1 MFKKSATRKK
11 HGSPLPVALFRFLL
25 SLIIFAML
33 LGGLYS
39 AYRHFSGLDPLKLN
53 PKTIATNFVS
63 KEKALDY
70 ILGLFEVTSETASK
84 GIENTQNIAAN
95 SSENNNPQ
103 PAANPLFQFL
113 IVSDSH
119 NENSLLAKAIAQ
131 GSTNNNIEFI
141 VGLGDYTEVGT
152 VPELTEA
159 KKVFD
164 GTGTR
169 YFVTSGDHD
178 LWDARDKQKESHE
191 NFSSVFG
198 KSYQSFNFSNFSFIL
213 LDNSDNYGGL
223 GEEQI
228 AWLKGELEEAK
239 NNPETRGIYVLAH
252 EPFFHPSSDRV
263 MGKVTPGLK
272 NEANELLGLLAQSG
286 VDHIF
291 AGDIHFFTQYQ
302 ETSRNLNM
310 TTIGAVASQR
320 NPQAP
325 RYVVVTVYDD
335 SNVRVEDIE
344 IN

>member
-1 MFKKSATRKK
+1 MFKKSASHKK
-11 HGSPLPVALFRFLL
+11 HGSPLPVAIFRFFL

-39 AYRHFSGLDPLKLN
+39 AYRHFSGLDPIKLS
-53 PKTIATNFVS
+53 PKAVASNFVS

-84 GIENTQNIAAN
+84 GIENTQNIATN
-95 SSENNNPQ
+95 PSENDSK
-103 PAANPLFQFL
+103 PAAHPLFQFL

-119 NENSLLAKAIAQ
+119 NENNLLAKAITQ

-141 VGLGDYTEVGT
+141 IGLGDYTEVGT

-164 GTGTR
+164 GTGIR

-191 NFSSVFG
+191 NFTSVFG
-198 KSYQSFNFSNFSFIL
+198 KAYQSFTFSNFSFIL
-213 LDNSDNYGGL
+213 LDNSDNYAGL
-223 GEEQI
+223 GEEQT
-228 AWLKGELEEAK
+228 AWLMGELEEAK

-272 NEANELLGLLAQSG
+272 QEANELLGLLAQYG

-291 AGDIHFFTQYQ
+291 AGDIHFFTEYQ
-302 ETSRNLNM
+302 EPSHNIRM

-320 NPQAP
+320 NPQAS
-325 RYVVVTVYDD
+325 RYAMVTVYDD
-335 SNVRVEDIE
+335 ASVRVEDIE
-344 IN
+344 IGI